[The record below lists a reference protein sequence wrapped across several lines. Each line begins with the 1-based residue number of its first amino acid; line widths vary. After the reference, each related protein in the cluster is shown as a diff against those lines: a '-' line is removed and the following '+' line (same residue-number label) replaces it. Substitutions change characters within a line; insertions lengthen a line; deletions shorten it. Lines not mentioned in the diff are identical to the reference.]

1 MALKTRPMKRQTVQK
16 IVKINPAGYPSL
28 WPQIGNKPC
37 TNCQIV
43 RTLCMHYTGKKLP
56 VHLTKSGD

>member
-1 MALKTRPMKRQTVQK
+1 MKRHTGQK
-16 IVKINPAGYPSL
+16 IVKIIPAGYSSL